1 MCWSQH
7 FALFYI
13 ARGKHIFLSLK
24 IRDKVRAMFVIA
36 LDTTR
41 VPIKVKPRADGWLI
55 CAGKNKLR
63 IDEIET

>member
-1 MCWSQH
+1 
-7 FALFYI
+7 
-13 ARGKHIFLSLK
+13 
-24 IRDKVRAMFVIA
+24 MFVIA